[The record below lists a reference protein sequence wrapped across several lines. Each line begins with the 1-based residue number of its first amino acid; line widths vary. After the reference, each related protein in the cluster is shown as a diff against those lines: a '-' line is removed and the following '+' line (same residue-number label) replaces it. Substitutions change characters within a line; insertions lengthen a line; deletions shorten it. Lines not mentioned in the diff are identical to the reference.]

1 MTTTRSSQ
9 SHNSQPLPIILV
21 LLAAAAAASTPLIL
35 QVAAAAAEQ
44 DEKQPITLPGCP
56 DRCGDTLIPFPF
68 GTKPGCFR
76 EGFQVTCN
84 DSFTPHRAFLAYAG
98 VNQHIAEIYYKV
110 GWHHPVWRT
119 DHGNTALELIDISV
133 ADGEARAYGLVSSLC
148 NAANLSGD
156 YVAKCQNLALGER
169 GPFLLSVTR
178 NLLVGVGWRVEPK
191 IMSYLWSA
199 YRNST
204 YEFSLACLS
213 DLMGMPK
220 LLQLAT
226 NGSCS
231 SRGCCQA
238 ALPEAAP
245 LTDFGTWFTI
255 EDNPMWQTNP
265 CTYAMV
271 VESDW
276 YRFSTRRTCT
286 ASRCCPGGTR
296 GASPSCSTSPS
307 GTVHARGKARNHLRT
322 TPASAATAIVP
333 TRLVVLPMAMSAGAW
348 NTTMAT
354 LTSPM
359 DAKIDEC
366 KLRKLNPELYPC
378 SSDGICKNR
387 LEGYDC
393 PCKLGMKGD
402 GIKGTCTDKFPLVAQ
417 VIVGGIGG
425 IFIIAAISFLIL
437 LRKEKQKT
445 REFYQKNGGPTLEK
459 AKFIKLFKKEEL
471 KPILKS
477 SNFIGKG
484 GFGEVYKGFL
494 DNEEVAVKK
503 PISGTM
509 LENEHF
515 ANEVIIQSRVIHKN
529 IVRLIGCCLE
539 VDIPMLVY
547 EFLSNGS
554 LDDIL
559 HGKKKVALN
568 LGVRLSIAVESAD
581 ALVYMHSKTNAKII
595 HGDVKPA
602 NILLDDKFAPK
613 ISDFGISRLIAR
625 DKKHTGSVIGDM
637 SYIDPVYLQ
646 TGLLTE
652 KSDVYSF
659 GVVILELI
667 SGQKATHSD
676 GGSLVNSFL
685 EAGKKE
691 KKVTELFDKEI
702 VAEGDLEILDSL
714 AAIALECLNLDV
726 DQRPLMTEVVER
738 LLIMNRSRKS

>member
-1 MTTTRSSQ
+1 
-9 SHNSQPLPIILV
+9 
-21 LLAAAAAASTPLIL
+21 
-35 QVAAAAAEQ
+35 
-44 DEKQPITLPGCP
+44 
-56 DRCGDTLIPFPF
+56 
-68 GTKPGCFR
+68 
-76 EGFQVTCN
+76 
-84 DSFTPHRAFLAYAG
+84 
-98 VNQHIAEIYYKV
+98 
-110 GWHHPVWRT
+110 
-119 DHGNTALELIDISV
+119 
-133 ADGEARAYGLVSSLC
+133 
-148 NAANLSGD
+148 
-156 YVAKCQNLALGER
+156 
-169 GPFLLSVTR
+169 
-178 NLLVGVGWRVEPK
+178 
-191 IMSYLWSA
+191 
-199 YRNST
+199 
-204 YEFSLACLS
+204 
-213 DLMGMPK
+213 
-220 LLQLAT
+220 
-226 NGSCS
+226 
-231 SRGCCQA
+231 
-238 ALPEAAP
+238 
-245 LTDFGTWFTI
+245 
-255 EDNPMWQTNP
+255 
-265 CTYAMV
+265 MV

-276 YRFSTRRTCT
+276 YRFSTPDLYGVEVLPRRYPRGIPFVLDFSIRNG
-286 ASRCCPGGTR
+286 ACPGKGQKPPPDYACVSGNSYCANATG
-296 GASPSCSTSPS
+296 GAAHGYVCRCLEHYDGNPYIANGCQ
-307 GTVHARGKARNHLRT
+307 
-322 TPASAATAIVP
+322 
-333 TRLVVLPMAMSAGAW
+333 
-348 NTTMAT
+348 
-354 LTSPM
+354 
-359 DAKIDEC
+359 DIDEC

-417 VIVGGIGG
+417 
-425 IFIIAAISFLIL
+425 SFLIL
-437 LRKEKQKT
+437 LHKEKQKT

-509 LENEHF
+509 LENEQF

-559 HGKKKVALN
+559 HGKKKVTLN
-568 LGVRLSIAVESAD
+568 LGVRLSIAIESAD

-702 VAEGDLEILDSL
+702 VVAGDLEILDSL
-714 AAIALECLNLDV
+714 SAIALECLNLDV
-726 DQRPLMTEVVER
+726 DQRPSMTEVVER

>member
-1 MTTTRSSQ
+1 ML
-9 SHNSQPLPIILV
+9 QPGL
-21 LLAAAAAASTPLIL
+21 
-35 QVAAAAAEQ
+35 
-44 DEKQPITLPGCP
+44 LPGRAAGGGSAHRLR
-56 DRCGDTLIPFPF
+56 DVVHHRG
-68 GTKPGCFR
+68 
-76 EGFQVTCN
+76 Q
-84 DSFTPHRAFLAYAG
+84 PH
-98 VNQHIAEIYYKV
+98 
-110 GWHHPVWRT
+110 
-119 DHGNTALELIDISV
+119 V
-133 ADGEARAYGLVSSLC
+133 ADQPVHLRHGGRERLVPLLHAPDLYGVEVLPRR
-148 NAANLSGD
+148 
-156 YVAKCQNLALGER
+156 YPR
-169 GPFLLSVTR
+169 GVPFVLDFSIR
-178 NLLVGVGWRVEPK
+178 NG
-191 IMSYLWSA
+191 A
-199 YRNST
+199 
-204 YEFSLACLS
+204 
-213 DLMGMPK
+213 
-220 LLQLAT
+220 
-226 NGSCS
+226 
-231 SRGCCQA
+231 
-238 ALPEAAP
+238 
-245 LTDFGTWFTI
+245 
-255 EDNPMWQTNP
+255 
-265 CTYAMV
+265 
-271 VESDW
+271 
-276 YRFSTRRTCT
+276 
-286 ASRCCPGGTR
+286 CPGKGQKPPPDYACVSGNSYCANATG
-296 GASPSCSTSPS
+296 GAAHGYVCRCLEHYDGNPYIANGCQ
-307 GTVHARGKARNHLRT
+307 
-322 TPASAATAIVP
+322 
-333 TRLVVLPMAMSAGAW
+333 
-348 NTTMAT
+348 
-354 LTSPM
+354 
-359 DAKIDEC
+359 DIDEC